1 MIKMKLTKGCLHFR
15 KFTASW
21 KNNFDILKSA
31 LFNVLFC
38 VYKLFRGVIK
48 MMKKHIS
55 ILLDPSYIVVGKNKS
70 RCFK

>member
-1 MIKMKLTKGCLHFR
+1 MKLTKVCLHFS

-38 VYKLFRGVIK
+38 VYKLLGGVIK

-55 ILLDPSYIVVGKNKS
+55 ILLSALLMAILAKW
-70 RCFK
+70 